1 MCCAPPRSFPEK
13 KTTPVSRVSSH
24 QAAQRNDSLEFQWPM
39 NDPAAGPGFDE
50 YTEKSVFEHGSFEE
64 HTRGNGDP
72 DFRDSDENDEIPT
85 LRRASYSSPSRARV
99 LKESLD
105 ADDEKQ
111 DLVKKTPGNKKND
124 LGRGRESSPWKKTT
138 AYRVKKGDT
147 LYGLSKRFNM
157 TMEEMR
163 ALNDLNAKS
172 MLKAGM
178 ILKVRAIPGTERK
191 SRKKTVS
198 PGEDVDHPQFLWPV
212 AGVLGVRKN
221 GADGIRQPGIT
232 ITGRS
237 GAAVLSAASGV
248 VKKIGGMRGYGS
260 YVIIAHG
267 ERYLT
272 VYAKLRD
279 IRVRE
284 GERLPGGVQIASIGG
299 EGDTLHFQIGHAG
312 RPVDPLRLLP
322 SRTRNGS

>member
-13 KTTPVSRVSSH
+13 KTTPVSHVSSH
-24 QAAQRNDSLEFQWPM
+24 RVAQENESLEFQWPM
-39 NDPAAGPGFDE
+39 NDPADGPGFDE
-50 YTEKSVFEHGSFEE
+50 NPEKSASEYGSYKG
-64 HTRGNGDP
+64 HSRGNGDP
-72 DFRDSDENDEIPT
+72 DYLDTDDNDEAPA
-85 LRRASYSSPSRARV
+85 LRKASYSSPSRARV
-99 LKESLD
+99 MKESLD
-105 ADDEKQ
+105 ADDEKPE
-111 DLVKKTPGNKKND
+111 LVRKTPGNKKSVF
-124 LGRGRESSPWKKTT
+124 GKESSPWKKTT

-157 TMEEMR
+157 TMEEIR
-163 ALNDLNAKS
+163 ALNDLNDRSA
-172 MLKAGM
+172 LKAGA
-178 ILKVRAIPGTERK
+178 ILKVRALPGTAGK
-191 SRKKTVS
+191 SRTKTVS
-198 PGEDVDHPQFLWPV
+198 PGADVDHPQFLWPV

-221 GADGIRQPGIT
+221 GAGGIRQPGIT

-267 ERYLT
+267 DRYLT

-279 IRVRE
+279 IKVRE
-284 GERLPGGVQIASIGG
+284 GERLPGGVQIARIGG
-299 EGDTLHFQIGHAG
+299 DGDTLHFQIGHAG

-322 SRTRNGS
+322 SRTRSGS